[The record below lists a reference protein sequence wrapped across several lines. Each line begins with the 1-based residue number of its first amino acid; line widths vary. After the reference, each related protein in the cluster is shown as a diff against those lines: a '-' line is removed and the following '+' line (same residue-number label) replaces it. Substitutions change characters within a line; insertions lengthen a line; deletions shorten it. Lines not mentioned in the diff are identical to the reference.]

1 MRDEMQEAGFGVDYI
16 PTEPGSLEED
26 RHSAESMGAWI
37 WYAACCGILA
47 FVFGAALG
55 WW

>member
-1 MRDEMQEAGFGVDYI
+1 MIDQMQQAGLGVDYI

-26 RHSAESMGAWI
+26 LHNVEAMGSWI
-37 WYAACCGILA
+37 VYAVCCGIFA
-47 FVFGAALG
+47 FVFGTALG